1 MLTKNFI
8 LTSLSSLF
16 WYISS
21 RADLLYLLP
30 FLIYQI
36 TESLTWVGIGGFL
49 RLIPM
54 IMGPLYGVAADR
66 LNRKTLLIS
75 INTVNGLLMLVI
87 GATVYLEIINIYILA
102 GLVLLTGMCYPA
114 DMITRR
120 AFISTIVLPKYITKG
135 LSVDVIN
142 FMIGS
147 IIGPISVG
155 FLLTFTNVS
164 FAYAVMGVIYFIGV
178 CTVLFV
184 KTKATVSS
192 DELAPN
198 RLAKSK
204 LTNTTSPLSDLKS
217 VTLYVYHHPPLM
229 AALVIVIIANVS
241 IISYQAMI
249 SSIGTTELDL
259 STNRAGFL
267 VSAVYFGGIFGG
279 IAVFF
284 NKNIQYH
291 ARYMLLGILLMGI
304 GGLGLG
310 MLSSYS
316 AILAFLVLGGIG
328 IGIFGGTEFAF
339 FVVSAPPAMAGRV
352 FGLLVLTISSWPV
365 GIFLLGLIGNA
376 SSLQTAVTTTSLA
389 GLVAIVMV
397 VLLNRGLLGKTVP
410 ASRNS

>member
-1 MLTKNFI
+1 
-8 LTSLSSLF
+8 
-16 WYISS
+16 
-21 RADLLYLLP
+21 
-30 FLIYQI
+30 
-36 TESLTWVGIGGFL
+36 
-49 RLIPM
+49 M

-147 IIGPISVG
+147 IVGPISVG

-164 FAYAVMGVIYFIGV
+164 FAYTVMGVIYLTGV
-178 CTVLFV
+178 CTILFV
-184 KTKATVSS
+184 KTKVTVSS
-192 DELAPN
+192 NELAPN
-198 RLAKSK
+198 RLAQSK
-204 LTNTTSPLSDLKS
+204 PTHATSPLSDLKS
-217 VTLYVYHHPPLM
+217 VSLYVYHHPPLM
-229 AALVIVIIANVS
+229 AALIIVIVANVS

-249 SSIGTTELDL
+249 SSIGTTELGL
-259 STNRAGFL
+259 STSSAGFL

-279 IAVFF
+279 IAVFL

-339 FVVSAPPAMAGRV
+339 FVVSAPPAMAGRI

-389 GLVAIVMV
+389 GLVAIVIV

-410 ASRNS
+410 ASRN